1 MKDPVRKKRQS
12 TDWEK
17 VFATYPV
24 KDNIYKELSNS
35 QVKNQKRYSLSKYEN
50 HMKKKS
56 EKLNNPIRKWA
67 KYMKRY
73 FTEEDA
79 KMAAKH
85 MKKFSKSLVIR
96 EMQIET
102 TETYF
107 HVPIRITKL
116 KSCENTRCC

>member
-50 HMKKKS
+50 HMKKKV
-56 EKLNNPIRKWA
+56 KN
-67 KYMKRY
+67 
-73 FTEEDA
+73 
-79 KMAAKH
+79 
-85 MKKFSKSLVIR
+85 
-96 EMQIET
+96 
-102 TETYF
+102 
-107 HVPIRITKL
+107 
-116 KSCENTRCC
+116 